1 MTAFH
6 PGTDPRH
13 RFAQQPHPA
22 RPDAAARSGAAA
34 RSAAVGGCGIGRQRL
49 CASLYPGAS
58 DDSAEP
64 GGLAGIRSSIDDYE
78 NMQPRRA
85 S

>member
-1 MTAFH
+1 MAAVH

-22 RPDAAARSGAAA
+22 RPGAAA

-64 GGLAGIRSSIDDYE
+64 GGLAGIRSSIDAYE